1 MHTSG
6 ILRFDESV
14 NDMNFFSKLKYTVK
28 GPHSLGG
35 KNSNTI
41 NMKQR
46 GIHPSYLGYID
57 ILVCSNSDPGL
68 SGLISPFND
77 MKSQYFDDSLEP
89 DNFAY
94 LLSKDLEEIC
104 EKEGVIYVKIDTED
118 EEKYYDILQNMEKYT
133 SDNIK
138 VSGTSREG
146 FYEVIVEDENN
157 QISRD
162 TEDEDED
169 DADFDDEAN
178 DD

>member
-1 MHTSG
+1 
-6 ILRFDESV
+6 
-14 NDMNFFSKLKYTVK
+14 
-28 GPHSLGG
+28 
-35 KNSNTI
+35 
-41 NMKQR
+41 MKQR

-77 MKSQYFDDSLEP
+77 MKGQYFDDSNEP

-104 EKEGVIYVKIDTED
+104 QKEGVMYIKIDTDD
-118 EEKYYDILQNMEKYT
+118 EHKYYDILQTMDKYS

-146 FYEVIVEDENN
+146 FYEVVVEDENN
-157 QISRD
+157 KISA
-162 TEDEDED
+162 EDEDSENED
-169 DADFDDEAN
+169 EEDLDDLDDDTDDE
-178 DD
+178 